1 MLGRTQSQALAAAQK
16 AKKLNPPEK
25 NITTTTH
32 AKSPS
37 WDPDYL

>member
-1 MLGRTQSQALAAAQK
+1 MLGREQSQALAAAQK

-25 NITTTTH
+25 NITTTH

-37 WDPDYL
+37 WDSDYL